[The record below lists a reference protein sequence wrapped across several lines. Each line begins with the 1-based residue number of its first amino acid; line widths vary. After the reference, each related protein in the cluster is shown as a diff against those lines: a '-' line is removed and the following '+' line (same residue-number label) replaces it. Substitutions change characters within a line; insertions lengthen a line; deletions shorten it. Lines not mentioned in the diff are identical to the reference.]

1 VLQQPTPAFQ
11 SARAAL
17 FLDPKSPATQ
27 SLLLDAYRRLP
38 RKPATAQSG
47 ARKSAAGDVVGAL
60 EKLGKQGKGK

>member
-1 VLQQPTPAFQ
+1 MLQQATPAFQ

-17 FLDPKSPATQ
+17 FLDPKSPAAQ

-47 ARKSAAGDVVGAL
+47 ARKSAAGHVLGVL
-60 EKLGKQGKGK
+60 EKLGKQGKSK